1 MERAIVLMSNRFRNS
16 PSANLLHVA
25 TLGRTVGLKGDMKL
39 NLYTDFPEQFKAN
52 SSFTLENGKDIILA
66 SYNPDRQL
74 AHIKGIDSPE
84 AAKALTNAKLFTTFE
99 VTRERCNLGEN
110 EFFWFDLI
118 GASVVEGESVL
129 GKVQEIER
137 IGPLDYLLVT
147 TEASLV
153 AKELPATFLIP
164 YIDRFVLKADAIAK
178 VITVEGGLDL
188 LEAS

>member
-1 MERAIVLMSNRFRNS
+1 MSNRFRNS
-16 PSANLLHVA
+16 APANLLHVA

-39 NLYTDFPEQFKAN
+39 NLSTDFPEQFIPNAT
-52 SSFTLENGKDIILA
+52 FTLDNGKEVTLS
-66 SYNPDRQL
+66 SYNSDREL
-74 AHIKGIDSPE
+74 VHLKGIDTPE

-99 VTRERCNLGEN
+99 ATRERCNLGEG
-110 EFFWFDLI
+110 EFFWFDLL
-118 GASVVEGESVL
+118 GCSVMEGETLL

-137 IGPLDYLLVT
+137 IGPLDYLLVST
-147 TEASLV
+147 DGALI

-164 YIDRFVLKADAIAK
+164 YIDRFVLNADAKGK